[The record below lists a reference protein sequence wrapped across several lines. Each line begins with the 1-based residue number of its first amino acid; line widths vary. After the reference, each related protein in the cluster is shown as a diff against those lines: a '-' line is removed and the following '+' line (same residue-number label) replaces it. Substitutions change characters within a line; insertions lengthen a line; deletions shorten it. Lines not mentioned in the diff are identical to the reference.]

1 VYTVIERV
9 RDYPKYNITGGDI
22 MKNKKYLEAVNKIHS
37 IFLKLYES
45 EYLFDYEMWKAT
57 SDPDSLIPDLFS
69 GYNAWIEQIEFK
81 LEKIINEE
89 TFDGLEALVLHGIL
103 NKLEI
108 EKNDEFYK
116 NLFEDGKLH
125 EALARII
132 EKVIGHVVPNDLKY
146 AN

>member
-1 VYTVIERV
+1 M
-9 RDYPKYNITGGDI
+9 KY
-22 MKNKKYLEAVNKIHS
+22 KKYLELESEAVKKIHS

-45 EYLFDYEMWKAT
+45 EYLFDYEKWKAKP
-57 SDPDSLIPDLFS
+57 SDPDSLIPDINVIFS
-69 GYNAWIEQIEFK
+69 GYNAWIGQIEFK

-132 EKVIGHVVPNDLKY
+132 EKVTGHVVPNDLKY